1 MSNSYMEKYIDE
13 NGINRNPYLLE
24 SRSKRV
30 GEIIG
35 GQYRLNKVTGIT
47 KFNEAL
53 YEIECMDCGHI
64 YNDARIPDI
73 NRKIKNKEGCK
84 HGSDHTTYNRWTFPR
99 IGRIYKNMITR
110 CYNPNSTGYMYYGG
124 KGITICDE
132 WLNDHTA
139 FEKWSLENGYSDD
152 KEINRKDPNKG
163 YCPENC
169 EWVPRGYNS
178 KFDKTNSIVFCL
190 DGKRYTMYDLA
201 EYFSFNKRTVAS
213 YYKTHGYENTQKWL
227 EDMYYGRI
235 EVPYIYSHTKLYN
248 LDNCYCMSL
257 TDWAKK
263 LSIKYTT
270 LYLHSN
276 HTKEK
281 FNEYLR
287 QNILDKL
294 GVINVFGYSLTLIQ
308 ISNITGLNMT
318 WLKEGYIK
326 YGSVF
331 LFDAMKNNGVTVVD
345 GGSMI

>member
-1 MSNSYMEKYIDE
+1 MK
-13 NGINRNPYLLE
+13 
-24 SRSKRV
+24 
-30 GEIIG
+30 
-35 GQYRLNKVTGIT
+35 Q
-47 KFNEAL
+47 
-53 YEIECMDCGHI
+53 
-64 YNDARIPDI
+64 
-73 NRKIKNKEGCK
+73 
-84 HGSDHTTYNRWTFPR
+84 
-99 IGRIYKNMITR
+99 R
-110 CYNPNSTGYMYYGG
+110 CYNTNSTSYIHYGA

-139 FEKWSLENGYSDD
+139 FEKWSLENGYQDGF
-152 KEINRKDPNKG
+152 EINRKDPNKG

-169 EWVPRGYNS
+169 EWVPPGYNS
-178 KFDKTNSIVFCL
+178 KFDRTISIVFYL

-201 EYFSFNKRTVAS
+201 EYFCFNKRTVAS
-213 YYKTHGYENTQKWL
+213 YYKHHGYEKTQQWL

-235 EVPYIYSHTKLYN
+235 EVPYKFNHTKLYI

-257 TDWAKK
+257 TDWSRK
-263 LSIKYTT
+263 LSVVYSALYYHYT
-270 LYLHSN
+270 HD
-276 HTKEK
+276 TKEK

-287 QNILDKL
+287 QNILNKL

-326 YGSVF
+326 YGSSF